1 MVGTW
6 INLGTVLVGGTL
18 GWLLGERLPPRVRQG
33 AGWGVGLVTLVLGF
47 RLALGTQHL
56 LVLMLAVILGG
67 VLGSLM
73 RIANHL
79 ERLSR
84 RVEGLFS
91 GRPLAEGF
99 LTASLLFCL
108 GPLTILGAIQD
119 GLFGDWSLLG
129 AKAILDG
136 VSAMALAAALGPG
149 VLLSLVVILGY
160 QGGLTLVARL
170 LSTSLAGFSPE
181 SAAAV
186 ELSAAGGVIVI
197 ALGLSLLELRDLR
210 PANFLPALLL
220 APLLAQL
227 IRFLP

>member
-129 AKAILDG
+129 VKAILDG